1 MDTMDARQQTDISSN
16 DRIIEEHRRLFNDK
30 VEALV
35 RDKQTTL
42 LSKEE
47 YDHIV
52 YVLDQHE
59 GINFRPKNLHN
70 ILRSYA
76 LIPIGGKTILVRN
89 NSEFKALRAQD
100 GTLPIDKLKR
110 LCHVDEAF
118 DVIRAAHLKIGH

>member
-1 MDTMDARQQTDISSN
+1 MDTMEARQQTDNSSN

-30 VEALV
+30 VVALV

-70 ILRSYA
+70 ILRS
-76 LIPIGGKTILVRN
+76 
-89 NSEFKALRAQD
+89 
-100 GTLPIDKLKR
+100 
-110 LCHVDEAF
+110 C
-118 DVIRAAHLKIGH
+118 